1 MQWFESL
8 RGREIVLAGGTGGIG
23 SAAVELLASEGARL
37 VVSYRSNADRAA
49 RFRDVADVVQ
59 ADLTCPDDRRN
70 LLDLAS
76 ELYGLVVFTG
86 DPARVTEPSAIEG
99 AMVRSHQVRRAGSH
113 TDERTCVLSEGFPTS
128 LPSRMPSRRGA
139 RAARS

>member
-59 ADLTCPDDRRN
+59 AGLTCHDDRRN

-99 AMVRSHQVRRAGSH
+99 
-113 TDERTCVLSEGFPTS
+113 
-128 LPSRMPSRRGA
+128 
-139 RAARS
+139 